1 LKKDYSL
8 LSKRNLI
15 RNLSNIPGWRTNR
28 KIVVIESD
36 DWGAIRMVS
45 KEILD
50 NLINAGVPISQCRFN
65 NNDSLAAEDDLSSLF
80 EVLHSVKDKNG
91 NSALFTAVS
100 VVANPDFD
108 KIEQNGFQKYFYE
121 PFTET
126 LKKYPGHAGSF
137 NLWKEGIKNRLFVP
151 QFHGREHLNVT
162 AWLKALRNGNQDTL
176 LAFKHKV
183 YGITPRDFHG
193 NVSFQA
199 AFDIEDITEIDY
211 HKDVIKQG
219 LELFEKLF
227 GYKAT
232 YFIPTNGPFNNH
244 LEIVAAEYGIKYMG
258 TSKIQL
264 EPIGQGRTRKVF
276 HRIGQKNDSG
286 QTYIT
291 RNCVFEP
298 NDKSQNWIDSCL
310 KEIEIAFRWGKPAV
324 ISSHRVNFVGHIN
337 PSNRTNGLKQLKILL
352 NEIVKHWTN
361 VEFLTTD
368 QLGDLI
374 TEQNFLN

>member
-1 LKKDYSL
+1 MKKDYSF

-36 DWGAIRMVS
+36 DWGAIRMAS
-45 KEILD
+45 KEVLD
-50 NLINAGVPISQCRFN
+50 KLIKAGVPISDCRYN
-65 NNDSLAAEDDLSSLF
+65 NNDSLASEDDLSSLF
-80 EVLHSVKDKNG
+80 EVLQSVKDQKG
-91 NSALFTAVS
+91 NSAVFTAVS

-108 KIEQNGFQKYFYE
+108 KIEQNGFQQYFYE

-126 LKKYPGHAGSF
+126 LKKYPYHAKSYD
-137 NLWKEGIKNRLFVP
+137 LWKEGIKNRLFIP

-162 AWLKALRNGNQDTL
+162 GWLKALRNGNHDTL
-176 LAFKHKV
+176 LAFKHRI
-183 YGITPRDFHG
+183 YGITPRDFQS

-199 AFDIEDITEIDY
+199 AFDMEDISEITY
-211 HKDVIKQG
+211 HKEVIKQG

-227 GYKAT
+227 GYKAR
-232 YFIPTNGPFNNH
+232 YFIPTNGPFNNQ
-244 LEIVAAEYGIKYMG
+244 LEAVAAECGIKYIG

-264 EPIGQGRTRKVF
+264 EPIGEGRTRKVF
-276 HRIGQKNDSG
+276 HRIGQKNSYG

-291 RNCVFEP
+291 RNCFFEP
-298 NDKSQNWIDSCL
+298 TDESKNWIDNCL

-324 ISSHRVNFVGHIN
+324 VSSHRVNYIGYIN
-337 PSNRTNGLKQLKILL
+337 SANRTNGLKQLKTLL
-352 NEIVKHWTN
+352 DEIVKRWAN

-374 TEQNFLN
+374 DIT